1 MNTKWELFQKFL
13 ITESQEISIS
23 DFLINSIVIIILAI
37 LLERTYAKCAKS
49 LSNRKMFAAN
59 FLLIAFTTML
69 IISIVKSS
77 LALSLGL
84 VGALSIVRFRA
95 AIKEPEELVYLF
107 FAISIGLGLGANQ
120 TVIVLVAFIVA
131 MAIIWI
137 RYWLGGKSEAQN
149 LFFTVSSDLPNSI
162 QLKDISK
169 IIRKYFKAAE
179 LKRFD
184 ENENIIE
191 VSFLVETVKSNDLQ
205 SCKEDL
211 QKLSKSVKVTF
222 IDNKNY

>member
-13 ITESQEISIS
+13 ITESQEISIT
-23 DFLINSIVIIILAI
+23 DFLINSVVLIVIILIL
-37 LLERTYAKCAKS
+37 EKTYTKCANS

-59 FLLIAFTTML
+59 LLLLAFTTML

-120 TVIVLVAFIVA
+120 TIIVLVAFLVA
-131 MAIIWI
+131 MAIIWT
-137 RYWLGGKSEAQN
+137 RYFVGGKSEAQN
-149 LFFTVSSDLPNSI
+149 LFFTVSSDSPNSV
-162 QLKDISK
+162 QLKDVSG
-169 IIRKYFKAAE
+169 IIKKHFKAAE

-191 VSFLVETVKSNDLQ
+191 VSFLVETVKSENLQ

-211 QKLSKSVKVTF
+211 QKLNKSVKVTF